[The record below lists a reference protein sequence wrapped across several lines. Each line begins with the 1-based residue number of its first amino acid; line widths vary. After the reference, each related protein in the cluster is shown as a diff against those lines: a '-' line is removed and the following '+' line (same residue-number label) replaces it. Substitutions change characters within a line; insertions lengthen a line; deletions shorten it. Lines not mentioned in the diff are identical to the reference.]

1 MTIEGAGECLKSS
14 FITSSISQGVGRVRW
29 HWRKLRE
36 DVEKDSDS
44 WPSPLPHSHLKV
56 YWRVRG
62 ISLKSMFWTFLLLL
76 LLHTTVDSLSPPP
89 LEGECENTRSI
100 HVGRSVARNWEVAP
114 AARVGAALG
123 RRRQVSFPPSRRD
136 WRFLWIDKVNVG
148 GCIESYKTHACSL
161 ISPP

>member
-1 MTIEGAGECLKSS
+1 MHEVIHHLIIFSGGREGSVTLAQTSGRRGERFWFLAVSSSSFTPQSLLKSS
-14 FITSSISQGVGRVRW
+14 RHLTKKHVLDFSSS
-29 HWRKLRE
+29 
-36 DVEKDSDS
+36 S
-44 WPSPLPHSHLKV
+44 PSPYYSWLSLPPS
-56 YWRVRG
+56 
-62 ISLKSMFWTFLLLL
+62 
-76 LLHTTVDSLSPPP
+76 